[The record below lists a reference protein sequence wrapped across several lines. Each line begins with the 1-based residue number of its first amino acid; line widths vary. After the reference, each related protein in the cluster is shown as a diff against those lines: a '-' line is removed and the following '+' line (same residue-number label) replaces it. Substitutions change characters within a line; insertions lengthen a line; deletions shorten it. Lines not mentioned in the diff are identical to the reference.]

1 MRMLLVED
9 DRTFSRGMVAMLGKS
24 GIQVEVAD
32 TGEEALERAALAS
45 FDLVLL
51 DLMLPDMDGHEV
63 LRRLRAAQVE
73 TPVMVLSGLTGP
85 QARVKAFHLG
95 GDEFLAKP
103 FDREELLARI
113 HAVVRRCKTM
123 VRPRLSV
130 GPLSIDLESQKVTV
144 NGHDVPLTGRE
155 YGILELLALR
165 KGTVLAKEA
174 FMTHLYGGMD
184 EPEIKIIDVFIC
196 KLRRKL
202 ATAGAEAVIGTIW
215 GRGYVLRDPMMAPD
229 GPLAAPFP
237 AHAA

>member
-32 TGEEALERAALAS
+32 SGEEALERAGLAS

-113 HAVVRRCKTM
+113 HAVVRRQRAAAACSSG
-123 VRPRLSV
+123 VRLFSV
-130 GPLSIDLESQKVTV
+130 TSDGTNPTRVDPIV
-144 NGHDVPLTGRE
+144 G
-155 YGILELLALR
+155 GI
-165 KGTVLAKEA
+165 
-174 FMTHLYGGMD
+174 
-184 EPEIKIIDVFIC
+184 
-196 KLRRKL
+196 
-202 ATAGAEAVIGTIW
+202 
-215 GRGYVLRDPMMAPD
+215 
-229 GPLAAPFP
+229 
-237 AHAA
+237 